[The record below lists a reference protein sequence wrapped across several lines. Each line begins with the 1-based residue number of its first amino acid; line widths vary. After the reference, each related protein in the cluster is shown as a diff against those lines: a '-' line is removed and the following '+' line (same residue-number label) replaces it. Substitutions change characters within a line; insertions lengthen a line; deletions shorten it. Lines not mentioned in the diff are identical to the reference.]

1 MKFYIQ
7 YRLKSEFLFKCDI
20 ELSCGYLAWAIIVV
34 DSVDICGGGFEE
46 LVDFGSS
53 SGCVIYWNCKF
64 IWRFKAHVST
74 NFTLKN
80 SLKVSKT
87 ILSRMNRSLISA
99 MLSTKHFA
107 CHFYL
112 QMTSSEL
119 ICYKYIHEHKGSDF
133 LIHRKKT
140 FIYSKNINEQRLFAN
155 LVNIQQVINIELKW
169 KPFWELIKF
178 LIKT

>member
-1 MKFYIQ
+1 MKLNNQ
-7 YRLKSEFLFKCDI
+7 YRLTSGFLFKCDI

-34 DSVDICGGGFEE
+34 DSVQICGGGFKE

-53 SGCVIYWNCKF
+53 SGRVIYWNCKF
-64 IWRFKAHVST
+64 IWRFKAHVLT

-80 SLKVSKT
+80 SLKVSQT

-112 QMTSSEL
+112 QLASSDWFAINIFTSIKAL
-119 ICYKYIHEHKGSDF
+119 IFYFIEK
-133 LIHRKKT
+133 RT
-140 FIYSKNINEQRLFAN
+140 FIYSKYINEQRLFAN
-155 LVNIQQVINIELKW
+155 LVDIQQVINIELKW

>member
-1 MKFYIQ
+1 MKLNNQ
-7 YRLKSEFLFKCDI
+7 YRLTSGFLYKCDI

-34 DSVDICGGGFEE
+34 DSVQICGGGFKE

-53 SGCVIYWNCKF
+53 SGRVIYWNCKF
-64 IWRFKAHVST
+64 IWRFKAHVLT

-80 SLKVSKT
+80 SLKVSQT

-119 ICYKYIHEHKGSDF
+119 ICYKYIHEHKGYDF
-133 LIHRKKT
+133 LIHRKKD
-140 FIYSKNINEQRLFAN
+140 IYLQ
-155 LVNIQQVINIELKW
+155 
-169 KPFWELIKF
+169 
-178 LIKT
+178 